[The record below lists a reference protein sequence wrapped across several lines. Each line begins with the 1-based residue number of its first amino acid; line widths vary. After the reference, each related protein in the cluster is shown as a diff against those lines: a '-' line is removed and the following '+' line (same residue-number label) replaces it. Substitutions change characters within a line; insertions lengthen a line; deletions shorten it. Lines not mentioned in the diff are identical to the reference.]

1 MVRFGAQHA
10 EGRRRLAERW
20 GHPSIAQVF
29 RVLSL
34 GWGVLLLLQAGQQT
48 AFALTLPPGTV
59 MALEGPVHLFVTG
72 LGIGASLLYV
82 RRRQQAD
89 PAVVLLPARSR

>member
-1 MVRFGAQHA
+1 
-10 EGRRRLAERW
+10 
-20 GHPSIAQVF
+20 VF

-34 GWGVLLLLQAGQQT
+34 GWGVLLLVQAAQQI
-48 AFALTLPPGTV
+48 AMALTLPPGTV
-59 MALEGPVHLFVTG
+59 MALEAPVHLVVTG

-89 PAVVLLPARSR
+89 PAVVLIPSRSR